1 MENTTTIS
9 LLIEGIPYNIDQDTN
24 IQLQNGMIPRS
35 LQEEIIDRQG
45 KDTCFDF
52 CRQRRLMK
60 RICDQ
65 IQEGKQPSD
74 ILSLIKSGLVSSEIL
89 FKIYHHKLIG
99 KTEKLYS
106 KNLISEDILTT
117 VKKHLITSEVLPQL
131 DKAIL
136 IETAQYLY
144 KQKEISREL
153 LNGTVDGSVQSKF
166 IRTIRRYYRQLQNSI
181 EIEQKHTYC
190 AYLNDDQYLP
200 TAVYVSCPDSQI
212 EKNMLAETTRNYL
225 RKALAH
231 LTADERSLIRRI
243 YIDQI
248 HLRPL
253 AASIGVSEGTIR
265 YRRDKIL
272 RKLRYI
278 LENDMNIHSDFFF
291 EN

>member
-9 LLIEGIPYNIDQDTN
+9 LLIEGMPYNIDQDTN

-74 ILSLIKSGLVSSEIL
+74 ILPLIKSGLVSSEIL

-117 VKKHLITSEVLPQL
+117 VKKHLITPEVLPQI

-190 AYLNDDQYLP
+190 AYLNDDQ
-200 TAVYVSCPDSQI
+200 
-212 EKNMLAETTRNYL
+212 
-225 RKALAH
+225 
-231 LTADERSLIRRI
+231 
-243 YIDQI
+243 
-248 HLRPL
+248 
-253 AASIGVSEGTIR
+253 
-265 YRRDKIL
+265 
-272 RKLRYI
+272 
-278 LENDMNIHSDFFF
+278 
-291 EN
+291 

>member
-1 MENTTTIS
+1 MENKTTIS
-9 LLIEGIPYNIDQDTN
+9 LLIEGMPYNIDQDTN

-65 IQEGKQPSD
+65 IHEKKQPSA
-74 ILSLIKSGLVSSEIL
+74 IQPLVKSGMVSSEIL

-117 VKKHLITSEVLPQL
+117 VKKHLITPEVLPQL

-166 IRTIRRYYRQLQNSI
+166 IRTIHRYYSSFRILLKLS
-181 EIEQKHTYC
+181 
-190 AYLNDDQYLP
+190 
-200 TAVYVSCPDSQI
+200 
-212 EKNMLAETTRNYL
+212 KNI
-225 RKALAH
+225 
-231 LTADERSLIRRI
+231 LTAPI
-243 YIDQI
+243 
-248 HLRPL
+248 
-253 AASIGVSEGTIR
+253 
-265 YRRDKIL
+265 
-272 RKLRYI
+272 
-278 LENDMNIHSDFFF
+278 
-291 EN
+291 

>member
-24 IQLQNGMIPRS
+24 IQLQNGMIRRS

-60 RICDQ
+60 QICDQ

-74 ILSLIKSGLVSSEIL
+74 ILPLIKSGLVSSEIL

-117 VKKHLITSEVLPQL
+117 VKKHLITPEVLPQL

-200 TAVYVSCPDSQI
+200 TAVYVSYPDSQI

-243 YIDQI
+243 YINQI

-291 EN
+291 GN

>member
-24 IQLQNGMIPRS
+24 IQLQNGMIRRS

-60 RICDQ
+60 QICDQ

-74 ILSLIKSGLVSSEIL
+74 ILPLIKSGLVSSEIL

-117 VKKHLITSEVLPQL
+117 VKKHLITPEVLPQL

-190 AYLNDDQYLP
+190 TYLNDDQYLP

-212 EKNMLAETTRNYL
+212 EKKMLAETTRNYL

-253 AASIGVSEGTIR
+253 AASTGVSEGTIR

>member
-9 LLIEGIPYNIDQDTN
+9 LLIEGMRYSIDQDTI
-24 IQLQNGMIPRS
+24 IQLQNGTIPLS
-35 LQEEIIDRQG
+35 LQEEIIKRQG

-52 CRQRRLMK
+52 CRQRRLIK

-74 ILSLIKSGLVSSEIL
+74 ILSLIKSGSVSSEIL
-89 FKIYHHKLIG
+89 FQIYHHKLIG

-106 KNLISEDILTT
+106 KNLISEDVLTT
-117 VKKHLITSEVLPQL
+117 VKKHLITPEVLPQL

-144 KQKEISREL
+144 KKNEISREL
-153 LNGTVDGSVQSKF
+153 LNGTVNGSVQPKF

-212 EKNMLAETTRNYL
+212 DKNLLAETTRKYL

-231 LTADERSLIRRI
+231 LTADERSLIRRL

-272 RKLRYI
+272 KKLRNI
-278 LENDMNIHSDFFF
+278 LEKDMHVHSDFFF
-291 EN
+291 EQ

>member
-24 IQLQNGMIPRS
+24 IQLQNGMIRRS

-60 RICDQ
+60 QICDQ

-74 ILSLIKSGLVSSEIL
+74 ILPLIKSGLVSSEIL

-117 VKKHLITSEVLPQL
+117 VKKHLITPEVLPQL

-190 AYLNDDQYLP
+190 TYLNDDQYLP

-212 EKNMLAETTRNYL
+212 EKKMLAETTRNYL